1 MIGKMQQKTLSK
13 SFQTE
18 SLKKILE
25 IVLLMGVGALAI
37 ALRARLRMGLN
48 MPGHH
53 GIYFMALIFLA
64 RKNSKLTLATTLTS
78 MGTGLLLL
86 APFLGFKDPMQAA
99 VYILPG
105 VTLDLLFILLPQNR
119 KQSLWLL
126 ALACGAAWMSIP
138 LVRLFIHIISGMP
151 FDSFLKHGYFY
162 PLFAWFMAGSIGG
175 FAGAGIQIISKRLL
189 KKHI

>member
-1 MIGKMQQKTLSK
+1 MIGKLQQKTLSK
-13 SFQTE
+13 SSQTE
-18 SLKKILE
+18 SLRRILE
-25 IVLLMGVGALAI
+25 VLLLMGVGALAI

-78 MGTGLLLL
+78 LGTGLLLL

-105 VTLDLLFILLPQNR
+105 ITLDLLFILLPQN
-119 KQSLWLL
+119 KKHSLTIL

-138 LVRLFIHIISGMP
+138 LVRLLIHLTTGMP

-162 PLFAWFMAGSIGG
+162 PLFAWFMAGSMGG
-175 FAGAGIQIISKRLL
+175 FAGAGIQIISNRLF
-189 KKHI
+189 KKHL